1 MSNNF
6 DPNIP
11 PPQEQAPPQQ
21 APPRAQRHI
30 RRLNNR
36 LSQRP
41 IKPCHPPSSAR
52 SPPKSYS
59 VWAIVSLVAGIL
71 NFKFAPFG
79 AIAALVTGYVARNE
93 IRESNGTLEG
103 QGMAIAGIV
112 LGWVGLAFSI
122 IMVVLSVLFMVG
134 MITSTPP
141 LVCGPFFEWLHSLP

>member
-11 PPQEQAPPQQ
+11 PQEQAPQQ
-21 APPRAQRHI
+21 ASQGPAPYQTLPP
-30 RRLNNR
+30 
-36 LSQRP
+36 
-41 IKPCHPPSSAR
+41 PP
-52 SPPKSYS
+52 PPAPKKTYS

-134 MITSTPP
+134 MITSTP

>member
-11 PPQEQAPPQQ
+11 PQEQAPQQ
-21 APPRAQRHI
+21 ASQGPAPYQTLPP
-30 RRLNNR
+30 
-36 LSQRP
+36 
-41 IKPCHPPSSAR
+41 PP
-52 SPPKSYS
+52 PPAPKKTYS

-134 MITSTPP
+134 MITAHHWF
-141 LVCGPFFEWLHSLP
+141 VAHSLNGCTHCLSSGKLAKI

>member
-11 PPQEQAPPQQ
+11 PQEQAPQQSPQGPAPYQTPQQ
-21 APPRAQRHI
+21 PPQPAPYQT
-30 RRLNNR
+30 L
-36 LSQRP
+36 
-41 IKPCHPPSSAR
+41 PP
-52 SPPKSYS
+52 PPPPAPKKSYS

-134 MITSTPP
+134 MITSTP
-141 LVCGPFFEWLHSLP
+141 LVCGPFFDWLHSLP